1 MSMSTSMSSLAHRI
15 KLHKDFWDGTGM
27 TEPLVSYRIGD
38 CFFANK
44 FKANLPLLKQGKLVT
59 PEMVDVDGHLEDY
72 ERMFRESEATGQTA
86 FFTADPCT
94 GYPWMEA
101 MLGCS
106 VHGAEVSFVSGKK
119 YSEIGEVPDLVV
131 DEENPWYRKYMEF
144 LVKLA
149 ELSAGRFPVG
159 QPIMRGVTD
168 IVGALAGQEEM
179 AYSLVVEQDQV
190 RKAFNDS
197 AKSLKKVIEDQYKIV
212 KPFHGGYAAG
222 FYHLW
227 APGPIIWYQED
238 LSALMSPRHFDEYLR
253 DTSAYI
259 CEGYNYTFV
268 HVHPS
273 SFFHLDGMLSLE
285 SLRAVQINKEE
296 IGVPSVSDM
305 LPQFEKVF
313 NAGKALILFGRLDEQ
328 DIDLLREKFPQ
339 SRLFLNIV
347 TPTVESAQKLNKYIT
362 G

>member
-1 MSMSTSMSSLAHRI
+1 MSNLDYRL
-15 KLHKDFWDGTGM
+15 KLHNDFWDGTSM
-27 TEPLVSYRIGD
+27 AEPLVSYRIGD

-44 FKANLPLLKQGKLVT
+44 FKANLPLLEKGRLVT
-59 PEMVDVDGHLEDY
+59 ADMVDVDGHLEDY
-72 ERMFRESEATGQTA
+72 ERMYRECEETGQTA

-94 GYPWMEA
+94 GFPWMEA
-101 MLGCS
+101 MLGCT
-106 VHGAEVSFVSGKK
+106 VHGAVVSFVSKK
-119 YSEIGEVPDLVV
+119 IFSEVGEIPELVI
-131 DEENPWYRKYMEF
+131 DEENPWYMKYMEF
-144 LVKLA
+144 LVKLT

-179 AYSLVVEQDQV
+179 AYSLVVEQDLV
-190 RKAFNDS
+190 RKAFMGS
-197 AKSLKKVIEDQYKIV
+197 AKALKKVIEDQYRIV
-212 KPFHGGYAAG
+212 KPFHGGYSAG

-253 DTSAYI
+253 QTSEYI
-259 CEGYNYTFV
+259 CEGYDYTFV

-273 SFFHLDGMLSLE
+273 SFFHLDSMLSLE
-285 SLRAVQINKEE
+285 ALRAVQINKED
-296 IGVPSVSDM
+296 IGVPSISDM

-313 NAGKALILFGRLDEQ
+313 DAGKALILFGNLDEQ

-339 SRLFLNIV
+339 ARLFLNIV
-347 TPTVESAQKLNKYIT
+347 TPTVDSAKNLNEYIT
-362 G
+362 GRR